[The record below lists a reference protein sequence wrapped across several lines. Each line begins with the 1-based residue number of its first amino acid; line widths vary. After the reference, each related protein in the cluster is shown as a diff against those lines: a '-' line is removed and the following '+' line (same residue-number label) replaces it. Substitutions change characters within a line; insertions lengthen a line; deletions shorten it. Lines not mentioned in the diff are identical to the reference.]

1 MIDGRCRM
9 KNSKIEWTTHTFN
22 PWIGCQEVSPGCGGG
37 EHGAPCYAKTMM
49 DTRYR
54 KVQWGPHGDRL
65 RTSEANWKQPPR
77 WAKAARGSGERPR
90 VFCASLADW
99 LDNKAPQEWRVDLA
113 ALIAATP
120 ELDWLLLTKRPENY
134 KKLAP
139 WKETPPNVWLG
150 VTGENQEYYDRRW
163 KILQVIPARVRF
175 ISYVPALGPLTD
187 VGSPR
192 PDWIICGGQSGRKA
206 IKMDEQWARDIRD
219 ICATAGVAFFMKQMT
234 NKAPIPDDLMVRQF
248 PAKGLT
254 DGELV

>member
-1 MIDGRCRM
+1 MVRLA
-9 KNSKIEWTTHTFN
+9 T
-22 PWIGCQEVSPGCGGG
+22 P
-37 EHGAPCYAKTMM
+37 KTMM

-113 ALIAATP
+113 ELIAATP
-120 ELDWLLLTKRPENY
+120 ELDWLLLTKRPETY

-163 KILQVIPARVRF
+163 KIKGEETPAAVRF
-175 ISYVPALGPLTD
+175 DCMTQVNRLGICHHRLWSLRPTCGCARATPLSA
-187 VGSPR
+187 GCR
-192 PDWIICGGQSGRKA
+192 RAGRFNQP
-206 IKMDEQWARDIRD
+206 ESWE
-219 ICATAGVAFFMKQMT
+219 V
-234 NKAPIPDDLMVRQF
+234 
-248 PAKGLT
+248 
-254 DGELV
+254 

>member
-1 MIDGRCRM
+1 MTDERCRM
-9 KNSKIEWTTHTFN
+9 KDSKIEWTTHTFN

-77 WAKAARGSGERPR
+77 WARAARGSGERPR

-113 ALIAATP
+113 ALIGATP

-139 WKETPPNVWLG
+139 WKETPLNVWLG

-175 ISYVPALGPLTD
+175 IYTY
-187 VGSPR
+187 R
-192 PDWIICGGQSGRKA
+192 RWGR
-206 IKMDEQWARDIRD
+206 
-219 ICATAGVAFFMKQMT
+219 
-234 NKAPIPDDLMVRQF
+234 
-248 PAKGLT
+248 
-254 DGELV
+254 